1 MPATRSSRPT
11 WRRWLAGGAILA
23 LGRIAHEAALRA
35 LGLAPRRFVFAHGA
49 RHSLP
54 GGASLFDSYHCSR
67 YNTNTGRLT
76 EPMFHAVFDD
86 IAAYLRRRAAR
97 AALPNMNTRSGEPA
111 AAAPSPFDARELI
124 ASLPH
129 RPGVYRMFDA
139 AGATLYVGKA
149 RDLKKRVSSYFQKSA
164 HETRIAVMLAQVARV
179 ETTVTRSEGEAL
191 LLENNL
197 IKSEEPRYNI
207 LFRDDKSYPYVCLTG
222 DRFPQLRFHRG
233 RLDRKNR
240 YFGPFPSAGAVRE
253 GMALLQKVFQ
263 LRTCENTVFANRS
276 RPCMLHQ
283 IQRCSAPCVGLVAEA
298 DYREDVQGAVLFLQG
313 KADQVLAQLKVQMDE
328 AAAALAFERAARLR
342 DKITRLAQ
350 LQARQFVESATAGDI
365 DVVAAAAEQGIVAV
379 NVVMIRGG
387 RHVGDRTFFPQH
399 ADAGQFPEVVAA
411 FLEQHYVER
420 PVPPTIVVPD
430 AADHA
435 ALAEVLSAQSGQRV
449 EIVDN
454 PGGERRV
461 WLAMAVQNA
470 GFAIR
475 QKLAQKATQDDRLA
489 ALQTALGLPASAQ
502 RIECFDVSHTM
513 GERAVASCVIFD
525 RLAMQTSEYRRFNVE
540 PAQGGDD
547 YAAMREALTR
557 RCARIVAGE
566 FPVPDLFV
574 IDGGKGQVAV
584 AAEVLAEQGLHD
596 TRLIG
601 VAKGP
606 ERKAG
611 QEDIV
616 FPERAEVLNLPPD
629 HPGLH
634 LLQQIR
640 DEAHRFA
647 IQGHR
652 ARRGKARTTSTLQ
665 EIAGVGSRK
674 RQALLTHFGGLRGVQ
689 SASVDDLARV
699 PGISR
704 ALAERIFAQL
714 H

>member
-1 MPATRSSRPT
+1 MTPPGATTVPADV
-11 WRRWLAGGAILA
+11 
-23 LGRIAHEAALRA
+23 
-35 LGLAPRRFVFAHGA
+35 AP
-49 RHSLP
+49 
-54 GGASLFDSYHCSR
+54 
-67 YNTNTGRLT
+67 
-76 EPMFHAVFDD
+76 
-86 IAAYLRRRAAR
+86 
-97 AALPNMNTRSGEPA
+97 
-111 AAAPSPFDARELI
+111 PFDPRGLI

-139 AGATLYVGKA
+139 AGETLYVGKA
-149 RDLKKRVSSYFQKSA
+149 RDLKKRVSSYFQKGA
-164 HETRIAVMLAQVARV
+164 HETRIALMLAQVTRV

-197 IKSEEPRYNI
+197 IKAEEPRFNI

-222 DRFPQLRFHRG
+222 ETFAQLHFHRG
-233 RLDRKNR
+233 KLDRQNR

-263 LRTCENTVFANRS
+263 LRTCENSVFANRS

-283 IQRCSAPCVGLVAEA
+283 IQRCSAPCVGLVSES
-298 DYREDVQGAVLFLQG
+298 DYRDDVQSAVLFLQG
-313 KADQVLAQLKVQMDE
+313 KAGEVLVQLQVQMNE
-328 AAAALAFERAARLR
+328 ASAALAFERAARIR
-342 DKITRLAQ
+342 DKVTRLTQ
-350 LQARQFVESATAGDI
+350 LQSRQFVESATAGDI
-365 DVVAAAAEQGIVAV
+365 DVVAVAAERGLVAV

-387 RHVGDRTFFPQH
+387 RHVGDRTFFPHH
-399 ADAGQFPEVVAA
+399 ADADRLPEVVPA
-411 FLEQHYVER
+411 FLEQHYVDR
-420 PVPPTIVVPD
+420 PVPPTIIAPD
-430 AADHA
+430 AGDQA
-435 ALAEVLSAQSGQRV
+435 ALAEVLSTQAGQRV
-449 EIVDN
+449 EIVGN

-461 WLAMAVQNA
+461 WQAMAVQNA
-470 GFAIR
+470 GFAVR
-475 QKLAQKATQDDRLA
+475 QRLAQKATQDDRLA
-489 ALQTALGLPASAQ
+489 ALQAALGLTAAAQ

-525 RLAMQTSEYRRFNVE
+525 RLEMRTSEYRRFNVA
-540 PAQGGDD
+540 PPVGGDD
-547 YAAMREALTR
+547 YAALREALPR

-566 FPVPDLFV
+566 YPAPDLLV

-584 AAEVLAEQGLHD
+584 AVDVLADQGLHD

-601 VAKGP
+601 IAKGP

-611 QEDIV
+611 EEDIV
-616 FPERAEVLNLPPD
+616 FPGREDVLNLPPD

-665 EIAGVGSRK
+665 EIVGIGAKK
-674 RQALLTHFGGLRGVQ
+674 RQALLAHFGGLRGVQ
-689 SASVDDLARV
+689 AASADDLARV
-699 PGISR
+699 TGISR
-704 ALAERIFAQL
+704 ALAEKIFGAL

>member
-1 MPATRSSRPT
+1 MRCRHRDPT
-11 WRRWLAGGAILA
+11 
-23 LGRIAHEAALRA
+23 
-35 LGLAPRRFVFAHGA
+35 
-49 RHSLP
+49 
-54 GGASLFDSYHCSR
+54 
-67 YNTNTGRLT
+67 
-76 EPMFHAVFDD
+76 
-86 IAAYLRRRAAR
+86 
-97 AALPNMNTRSGEPA
+97 A
-111 AAAPSPFDARELI
+111 AAAPPPFDARELI

-149 RDLKKRVSSYFQKSA
+149 RDLKKRGRSYFQKSG
-164 HETRIAVMLAQVARV
+164 HETRIALMIAQVARV

-197 IKSEEPRYNI
+197 IKALEPRYNI

-222 DRFPQLRFHRG
+222 DPFPQLRFHRG
-233 RLDRKNR
+233 KLDRQNR

-263 LRTCENTVFANRS
+263 LRTCENSVFANRS

-283 IQRCSAPCVGLVAEA
+283 IARCSAPCVGLIAEA
-298 DYREDVQGAVLFLQG
+298 DYREDVQSAVLFLQG
-313 KADQVLAQLKVQMDE
+313 KTGEVLAQLKAQMEE

-342 DKITRLAQ
+342 DKITRLTQ
-350 LQARQFVESATAGDI
+350 LQSRQFVESATAGDI
-365 DVVAAAAEQGIVAV
+365 DVVAPAAEQGLVAV

-399 ADAGQFPEVVAA
+399 ADADLLPEVVPA

-420 PVPPTIVVPD
+420 PVPPTIIVPD

-435 ALAEVLSAQSGQRV
+435 ALAEVLSAQAGQRV
-449 EIVDN
+449 DIVAN

-461 WLAMAVQNA
+461 WLAMAAQNA

-489 ALQTALGLPASAQ
+489 ALQAALGLPASAQ

-525 RLAMQTSEYRRFNVE
+525 RLAMQTGEYRRFNVA

-557 RCARIVAGE
+557 RATRIVAGE
-566 FPVPDLFV
+566 YPAPDLLV

-584 AAEVLAEQGLHD
+584 AADVLAEQGLHD

-601 VAKGP
+601 IAKGP

-616 FPERAEVLNLPPD
+616 FPDRADVLNLPPD

-665 EIAGVGSRK
+665 EIDGIGARK
-674 RQALLTHFGGLRGVQ
+674 RQALLAHFGGMRGVHA
-689 SASVDDLARV
+689 ASVDDLARV
-699 PGISR
+699 SGISR